1 MQWSLKKES
10 DMLLATR
17 RMARASGN
25 DRAPVARTATMVATA
40 AVVGSSM
47 TDGFMD
53 EIETRA

>member
-1 MQWSLKKES
+1 MQWSLKES

-17 RMARASGN
+17 SMARASGN

-47 TDGFMD
+47 TDGSMD